1 MDLFDFFGNDSE
13 QAASDTSA
21 LIRVEKKLDLILNHL
36 GLKFEPLTEEVR
48 QAADAGKK
56 IEAIKRY
63 RQETGLGL
71 AQAKKD
77 IEKYMK
83 DGLT

>member
-48 QAADAGKK
+48 QAADAGYK